1 MKISYTIAACACMR
15 LLDSAS
21 VSVPPAVAGG
31 LSSPDPPA
39 TAGGTDLFSCHESRS
54 LTLLILS
61 SLLAF
66 VFASTEIRVLAQS
79 RKKQT
84 IRQTQS
90 RQVEADDELAKT
102 RAEFSRLTEE
112 YKKSLQQLIAIY
124 EKEQKNAEDKL
135 VQLKE
140 LYTEGLLSKHNL
152 EEGENNVAEAKAKI
166 AEAQRQ
172 MRVAD
177 ERVAET
183 LVESEAIEQMA
194 KAPPLAPGKLVTTTS
209 FIRYSGTGAWSLS
222 QAGKVQSFFQQRF
235 GRQLPV
241 SAFGQSALHDRWGLD
256 HRNAMDVGI
265 NPDSVEGQALMAY
278 LRSNGIP
285 FSAFHHAIA
294 GSATGP
300 HIHIGTPSHRF
311 RAPVL

>member
-1 MKISYTIAACACMR
+1 MADSFPKKEWLMLRPLSFYNEACR
-15 LLDSAS
+15 
-21 VSVPPAVAGG
+21 
-31 LSSPDPPA
+31 
-39 TAGGTDLFSCHESRS
+39 
-54 LTLLILS
+54 
-61 SLLAF
+61 
-66 VFASTEIRVLAQS
+66 RVLVNLIIMLALIFTTTEVCIRAQS

-84 IRQTQS
+84 VHQTQS
-90 RQVEADDELAKT
+90 KQTEAADELAKT

-140 LYTEGLLSKHNL
+140 LYAEGLLSKHNL
-152 EEGENNVAEAKAKI
+152 EEGEGKVAEAKAKI

-209 FIRYSGTGAWSLS
+209 FIRYSGAGAWSLS
-222 QAGKVQSFFQQRF
+222 EAWKVQSFFQQRF

-256 HRNAMDVGI
+256 HRNAMDVGV
-265 NPDSVEGQALMAY
+265 NPESVEGQALMAF

-311 RAPVL
+311 RAPIL

>member
-1 MKISYTIAACACMR
+1 MLRPVSFCNEACR
-15 LLDSAS
+15 R
-21 VSVPPAVAGG
+21 VPVN
-31 LSSPDPPA
+31 
-39 TAGGTDLFSCHESRS
+39 
-54 LTLLILS
+54 LII
-61 SLLAF
+61 LLALIF
-66 VFASTEIRVLAQS
+66 TTTEVCILAQS

-84 IRQTQS
+84 VHQTQS
-90 RQVEADDELAKT
+90 KQTEAADELAKT

-124 EKEQKNAEDKL
+124 EKEQKKAEDKL
-135 VQLKE
+135 AQLKE
-140 LYTEGLLSKHNL
+140 LYTEGLLSKRNL

-172 MRVAD
+172 MRAAD

-222 QAGKVQSFFQQRF
+222 QAWKVQSFFQQRF

-241 SAFGQSALHDRWGLD
+241 SAFGQSSLHDRWGLD
-256 HRNAMDVGI
+256 HRNAMDVGV
-265 NPDSVEGQALMAY
+265 NPESVEGQALMAY

-285 FSAFHHAIA
+285 FSAFHRAIA
-294 GSATGP
+294 GSATSP

-311 RAPVL
+311 RAPIL